1 MKISKDLINLFK
13 EQKKSINGGMIF
25 LIIVSELSSV
35 AIITLIGIGSSET
48 AVKEINWTH
57 IFLFCLTIVISYFSN
72 KLYSDKMNVVTE
84 NITNDLRKKLTAKLK
99 DSDLYAYERIG
110 ESILLAR
117 IMKETDAI
125 SQSLPYIISLSLI
138 HI

>member
-72 KLYSDKMNVVTE
+72 KLYSDKMNVVT
-84 NITNDLRKKLTAKLK
+84 
-99 DSDLYAYERIG
+99 
-110 ESILLAR
+110 
-117 IMKETDAI
+117 
-125 SQSLPYIISLSLI
+125 
-138 HI
+138 